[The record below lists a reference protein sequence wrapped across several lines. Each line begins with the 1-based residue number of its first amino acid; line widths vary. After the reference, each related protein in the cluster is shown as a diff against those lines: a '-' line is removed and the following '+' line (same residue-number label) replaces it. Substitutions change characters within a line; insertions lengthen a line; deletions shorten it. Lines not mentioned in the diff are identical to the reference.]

1 MTGVTDLCA
10 WIVGSSTRGCWAKC
24 NYIWSYNDVGVGREK
39 RRATIRKHGFDFAD
53 AIEMFSGAMLV
64 YPDTRHDYEETRWS
78 GLRWIGGSLTQIF
91 FIEKE
96 ADIIR
101 IISLR
106 KATIR
111 ERKEFEKT
119 IDDGLEAH

>member
-1 MTGVTDLCA
+1 MTFEWDE
-10 WIVGSSTRGCWAKC
+10 
-24 NYIWSYNDVGVGREK
+24 EK
-39 RRATIRKHGFDFAD
+39 RRANIRKHGFDFAD
-53 AIEMFSGAMLV
+53 ASEMFSGAMLV
-64 YPDTRHDYEETRWS
+64 YDTRHDYEETRWS
-78 GLRWIGGSLTQIF
+78 GLRWIGGSLTQIV

-96 ADIIR
+96 PDIIR

-119 IDDGLEAH
+119 SDDGWAAH

>member
-1 MTGVTDLCA
+1 LEWDE
-10 WIVGSSTRGCWAKC
+10 
-24 NYIWSYNDVGVGREK
+24 EK
-39 RRATIRKHGFDFAD
+39 RRANIRKHGFDFAD
-53 AIEMFSGAMLV
+53 AVEMFSGAMLV

-78 GLRWIGGSLTQIF
+78 GLGGIGGSLTQLIF
-91 FIEKE
+91 TEKE
-96 ADIIR
+96 PDIMR

-106 KATIR
+106 KATSR

>member
-1 MTGVTDLCA
+1 MTFEWDE
-10 WIVGSSTRGCWAKC
+10 
-24 NYIWSYNDVGVGREK
+24 EK
-39 RRATIRKHGFDFAD
+39 RRVNIRKHGFDFAD
-53 AIEMFSGAMLV
+53 AVEMFSGAMLV

-78 GLRWIGGSLTQIF
+78 GLGWIRGSLTQIVF
-91 FIEKE
+91 TEKE
-96 ADIIR
+96 PDIIR

-106 KATIR
+106 KATSR

>member
-1 MTGVTDLCA
+1 VNSPIRFG
-10 WIVGSSTRGCWAKC
+10 
-24 NYIWSYNDVGVGREK
+24 DVGRWRSPFCDTRHGLVRLDRFEEK
-39 RRATIRKHGFDFAD
+39 RRANIRKHGFDFAD

-64 YPDTRHDYEETRWS
+64 YPDTRHDYEEARWS
-78 GLRWIGGSLTQIF
+78 GLGWIGGSLTQIV

-96 ADIIR
+96 PDIIR

-111 ERKEFEKT
+111 EPKEFEKT

>member
-1 MTGVTDLCA
+1 LEWDE
-10 WIVGSSTRGCWAKC
+10 
-24 NYIWSYNDVGVGREK
+24 EK
-39 RRATIRKHGFDFAD
+39 RRANIRKHGFDFAD
-53 AIEMFSGAMLV
+53 VVEMFSGAMLV

-78 GLRWIGGSLTQIF
+78 GLGGIGGSLTQLIF
-91 FIEKE
+91 TEKE
-96 ADIIR
+96 PDIMR

-106 KATIR
+106 KATSR